1 MMPCLGLIVD
11 RFQLPYKLLLCT
23 RVLLEDLQDDL
34 QSVAAVRLPAEP
46 FQLRPRFSEESP
58 KAVQMARVVNLVHLE
73 SL

>member
-11 RFQLPYKLLLCT
+11 RFQLLYKLLLCT

-34 QSVAAVRLPAEP
+34 QCVAAVRLPAEP
-46 FQLRPRFSEESP
+46 FQLRPRFSKEAL